1 MKASRGATHGGGAN
15 TAAQSL
21 DHEER
26 KGAEEA
32 LPFVSVVVAVAER
45 PAPLDDL
52 YRAYAS
58 ALRDAGYAFEFVFAC
73 EPYLAEAAD
82 PIRDLAGQGE
92 PVSVV
97 DVGQARGEAALLNEA
112 MGRCRGE
119 VLVTLPGYFRVDVD
133 VVPRLI
139 EAVEDGVDLAVAR
152 RSPRHDSWINRVQ
165 SRIFHRLLGAAAGER
180 IDDIACGVRAMR
192 PEVIEEVPL
201 YGDFFRFFPLFVRR
215 EGFQVSQLDAPQ
227 HAGDRETRVYRPGV
241 YLRRLIDLLGVFF
254 LVRFTY
260 KPLRFFG
267 LVGVALGLA
276 GAVILLVLLVQRLG
290 GQGIADRPLLLLGV
304 LLVTIG
310 IQSFALGLV
319 GEIIVHL
326 HAPGRSTYR
335 VLGESARED

>member
-1 MKASRGATHGGGAN
+1 MTSSQGATSGESTKMAR
-15 TAAQSL
+15 QSL
-21 DHEER
+21 PREE
-26 KGAEEA
+26 GSEAAEEQ
-32 LPFVSVVVAVAER
+32 PFVSVVVTVAER
-45 PAPLDDL
+45 PAPLDEL
-52 YRAYAS
+52 YRAYAA
-58 ALRDAGYAFEFVFAC
+58 ALREAGYAFEFFFAC

-82 PIRDLAGQGE
+82 PIRDLAEQEE

-97 DVGQARGEAALLNEA
+97 EVGQARGEAALLNEA
-112 MGRCRGE
+112 MARCRGD
-119 VLVTLPGYFRVDVD
+119 VLATLPGYYRVDVD
-133 VVPRLI
+133 AVPRLI
-139 EAVEDGVDLAVAR
+139 EAVEEGVDLAVAR
-152 RSPRHDSWINRVQ
+152 RAPRNDSWINRVQ
-165 SRIFHRLLGAAAGER
+165 SWIFHRLLGMATGER

-192 PEVIEEVPL
+192 PEVVEAVPL

-227 HAGDRETRVYRPGV
+227 HPGDRETRVYRPGV

-276 GAVILLVLLVQRLG
+276 GAAILLVLLVQRLA

-326 HAPGRSTYR
+326 HAPGGSTYR
-335 VLGESARED
+335 VLGETDRED